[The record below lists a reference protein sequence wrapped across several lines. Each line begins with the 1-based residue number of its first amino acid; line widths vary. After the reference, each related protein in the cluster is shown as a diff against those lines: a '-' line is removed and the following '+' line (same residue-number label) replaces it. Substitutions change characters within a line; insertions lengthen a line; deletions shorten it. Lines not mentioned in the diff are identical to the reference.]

1 MEQNTGKAAANIA
14 GFVLL
19 FFVAMQQ
26 SGALLLQWMVQQG
39 DMSDFL
45 VALCNLLVSFAIL
58 ILPFLVLKR
67 ISAPIGYVLMTKKS
81 KLPIYL
87 LLPLFLG
94 VMLAV
99 NSISS
104 MIQLLF
110 SSVFGLPAVESASL
124 PESIMG
130 QILYFVSVC
139 IIVPVMEE
147 VFFRGGVQ
155 KILQPFGVGLSLIVT
170 TVIFTLLHARV
181 EDFLTVFLLGLV
193 LGYVF
198 QICKSVWPCVVL
210 HFANNFVVFL
220 MLLSQEILDS
230 TVAFAVTVWTIVVC
244 IALAFAAVW
253 MIRIKHLG
261 KYMFW
266 RKEKNEPIKTR
277 LEKLIK
283 TPMFLLAVIAVVI
296 QFGLHVFS

>member
-1 MEQNTGKAAANIA
+1 M
-14 GFVLL
+14 

-26 SGALLLQWMVQQG
+26 SGALLLQWIVQQG
-39 DMSDFL
+39 DLSDFT
-45 VALCNLLVSFAIL
+45 VALCNLLVSFAVL
-58 ILPFLVLKR
+58 LLPFLVLKR
-67 ISAPIGYVLMTKKS
+67 ISAPIGYTLMTEKS

-104 MIQLLF
+104 MVQLLI
-110 SSVFGLPAVESASL
+110 SSVFSLPEVESVSL

-130 QILYFVSVC
+130 RVLYFVLVC
-139 IIVPVMEE
+139 IIVPVLEE

-155 KILQPFGVGLSLIVT
+155 KILRPFGVGFSLIVT

-181 EDFLTVFLLGLV
+181 EDFLTVFILGLV

-210 HFANNFVVFL
+210 HFANNVVVFL
-220 MLLSQEILDS
+220 MLLSREILDS

-253 MIRIKHLG
+253 MIRIKRLG
-261 KYMFW
+261 KHMFW
-266 RKEKNEPIKTR
+266 RKEKTEPIKTR
-277 LEKLIK
+277 LENLMKA
-283 TPMFLLAVIAVVI
+283 PMFSLATIAVVI
-296 QFGLHVFS
+296 QFGLQIFS